1 MYNDIKA
8 VWRVIIMRKFIAVI
22 YAIIIAFMSIFPLN
36 AFAIDFDPYYVE
48 LEWNNAPENTAY
60 IDILVK
66 MDTDDKNYVDFT
78 SPPKKLIEKYIENGN
93 SKFRYENLQI
103 NRNSEIAK
111 LNNDGW
117 ISLSL
122 HHKSS
127 GGIVIYDTAVLC
139 LDCYCDKDGLKMKSD
154 RTYYDIIKISK
165 EYGRF
170 KCAYVDE
177 NGNVLGITEKSVKD
191 YSTSEPYAVIAD
203 GDSLDFRIFGISPI
217 AEILLIILMVGIP
230 LLVIVLIV
238 YIIYKFIIKLHK
250 GESKK

>member
-1 MYNDIKA
+1 
-8 VWRVIIMRKFIAVI
+8 MRKFIAVI

-36 AFAIDFDPYYVE
+36 AFALDFDPYYVE

-93 SKFRYENLQI
+93 SKFRYENLPI
-103 NRNSEIAK
+103 DKNSGIAEF
-111 LNNDGW
+111 NENGW

-127 GGIVIYDTAVLC
+127 GSIVIYDTAVLC
-139 LDCYCDKDGLKMKSD
+139 LDCYCDKDGLKMKPD
-154 RTYYDIIKISK
+154 RTYYDILTISK

-177 NGNVLGITEKSVKD
+177 NGNVLGITEKSGKD
-191 YSTSEPYAVIAD
+191 YSTSEPYAVISD
-203 GDSLDFRIFGISPI
+203 GDSLDFRIFGASPLFI
-217 AEILLIILMVGIP
+217 AILIIAIVGIPILVVLLII
-230 LLVIVLIV
+230 
-238 YIIYKFIIKLHK
+238 YIIRLFVR
-250 GESKK
+250 

>member
-8 VWRVIIMRKFIAVI
+8 VWRVIIMKKFIAVI
-22 YAIIIAFMSIFPLN
+22 YAIIIAFMSMFPLN
-36 AFAIDFDPYYVE
+36 AFALDFDPYYVE

-78 SPPKKLIEKYIENGN
+78 SPPKKLIERYIENGN
-93 SKFRYENLQI
+93 SKFRYENLPI
-103 NRNSEIAK
+103 DMDSEIAK
-111 LNNDGW
+111 INDNGW

-154 RTYYDIIKISK
+154 RTYYDILTISK
-165 EYGRF
+165 EYGGF

-177 NGNVLGITEKSVKD
+177 NGNVLGITEKSGKD
-191 YSTSEPYAVIAD
+191 YSTSEPYAVISD
-203 GDSLDFRIFGISPI
+203 GDSLDFRIFGASPLFI
-217 AEILLIILMVGIP
+217 AILIIAIVGIPILVVLLII
-230 LLVIVLIV
+230 
-238 YIIYKFIIKLHK
+238 YIIRLFVR
-250 GESKK
+250 

>member
-8 VWRVIIMRKFIAVI
+8 VWRVIIMKKFIAVI
-22 YAIIIAFMSIFPLN
+22 YAIIIAFMSMFPLN
-36 AFAIDFDPYYVE
+36 AFALDFDPYYVE

-93 SKFRYENLQI
+93 SKFRYENLPI
-103 NRNSEIAK
+103 DMDSEIAK
-111 LNNDGW
+111 INDNGW

-139 LDCYCDKDGLKMKSD
+139 LDCYCDKDGLKMESD
-154 RTYYDIIKISK
+154 RTYYDILTISK
-165 EYGRF
+165 EYGGF
-170 KCAYVDE
+170 KCAYVDK
-177 NGNVLGITEKSVKD
+177 NGNVLGITEKSGKD
-191 YSTSEPYAVIAD
+191 YSTSEPYALIAD
-203 GDSLDFRIFGISPI
+203 GNNADFRIFGASPLFI
-217 AEILLIILMVGIP
+217 AILIIAIVGIPILVVLLII
-230 LLVIVLIV
+230 
-238 YIIYKFIIKLHK
+238 YIIRLFVR
-250 GESKK
+250 

>member
-8 VWRVIIMRKFIAVI
+8 VWRVIIMKKFIAVI
-22 YAIIIAFMSIFPLN
+22 YAIIIAFMSMFPLN
-36 AFAIDFDPYYVE
+36 AFALDFDPYYVE

-93 SKFRYENLQI
+93 SKFRYENLPI
-103 NRNSEIAK
+103 DKNSGIAEF
-111 LNNDGW
+111 NENGW

-127 GGIVIYDTAVLC
+127 GSIVIYDTAVLC
-139 LDCYCDKDGLKMKSD
+139 LDCYCDKDGLKMKPD
-154 RTYYDIIKISK
+154 RTYYDILTISK

-177 NGNVLGITEKSVKD
+177 NGNVLGITEKSGKD
-191 YSTSEPYAVIAD
+191 YSTSEPYAVISD
-203 GDSLDFRIFGISPI
+203 GDSLDFRIFGASPLFI
-217 AEILLIILMVGIP
+217 AILIIAIVGIPILVVLLII
-230 LLVIVLIV
+230 
-238 YIIYKFIIKLHK
+238 YIIRLFVR
-250 GESKK
+250 

>member
-1 MYNDIKA
+1 MK
-8 VWRVIIMRKFIAVI
+8 KFIAVI
-22 YAIIIAFMSIFPLN
+22 YAIIIAFMSMFPLN
-36 AFAIDFDPYYVE
+36 AFALDFDPYYVE

-93 SKFRYENLQI
+93 SKFRYENLPI
-103 NRNSEIAK
+103 DKNSGIAEF
-111 LNNDGW
+111 NENGW

-127 GGIVIYDTAVLC
+127 GSIVIYDTAVLC
-139 LDCYCDKDGLKMKSD
+139 LDCYCDKDGLKMKPD
-154 RTYYDIIKISK
+154 RTYYDILTISK

-177 NGNVLGITEKSVKD
+177 NGNVLGITEKSGKD
-191 YSTSEPYAVIAD
+191 YSTSEPYAVISD
-203 GDSLDFRIFGISPI
+203 GDSLDFRIFGASPLFI
-217 AEILLIILMVGIP
+217 AILIIAIVGIPILVVLLII
-230 LLVIVLIV
+230 
-238 YIIYKFIIKLHK
+238 YIIRLFVR
-250 GESKK
+250 